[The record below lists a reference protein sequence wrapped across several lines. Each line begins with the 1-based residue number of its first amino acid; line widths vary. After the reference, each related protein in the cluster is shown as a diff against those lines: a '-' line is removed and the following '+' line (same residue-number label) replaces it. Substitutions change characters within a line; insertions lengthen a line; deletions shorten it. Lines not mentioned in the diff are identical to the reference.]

1 MRKGTW
7 LLLLVLVVAL
17 AACGGGAAPSDGGD
31 STGDASAGETV
42 FSEVAAPACNT
53 CHSLEPGVTL
63 VGPSLANI
71 GAEAGS
77 MVADQSAEEYLRE
90 SIVNP
95 SAFMVPGFADLMP
108 ATYGAQLTEKQ
119 INDLVA
125 YLLTL
130 K

>member
-7 LLLLVLVVAL
+7 LLLVVLAVAL
-17 AACGGGAAPSDGGD
+17 AACGGGAAPSDGGG
-31 STGDASAGETV
+31 SAGDAAAGEAV
-42 FSEVAAPACNT
+42 FNEVAAPACNT

-63 VGPSLANI
+63 IGPSLANI

-77 MVADQSAEEYLRE
+77 MVAGQSAEEYLHE

-95 SAFMVPGFADLMP
+95 GAFMVPGFADLMP

-125 YLLTL
+125 YLLSL